1 MKLNSKKSLAVIMT
15 AVMCLSAS
23 ACNSSGEMSDEELQ
37 ALIDSAV
44 ASAEQEAKDY
54 AEEQYPSSVITN
66 SGAKFAPSDE
76 ILSADIYSG
85 KVQIEDK
92 VFTYPF
98 TINDLE
104 AAGIDT
110 GIILDDPAGSY
121 FQDMIRVGNG
131 YVQIG
136 CHPTDSFLTTKGES
150 VVTYI
155 MLDCTHTAP
164 DWYLPGGI
172 TKSSPKSLV
181 TEKYGNESFVEGT
194 SYMYYEEYAV
204 VEGEPY
210 PLQPSNSSYAVHYDS
225 DDNLK
230 SVTVNLDVNSENKVE
245 WKFNADSYRDEI
257 AVYVTTPEYFFD
269 YIRMPPYN
277 YGMKLYEYNGEQ
289 YLLMIDKKPEMNKR
303 SYLTETNGNAG
314 KLVYNYP
321 ADFSEES
328 VAERIDRT
336 IYQKNNAGEDIL
348 IFEGSFTYS
357 FNKVGEKTY
366 DIVRRLNS
374 GSFAQIFGERH
385 EGENV
390 KIFSVYVSPCN
401 GTTAVSDEALASLD
415 KVMSEAAASIR
426 FEAIENNTEE

>member
-1 MKLNSKKSLAVIMT
+1 M
-15 AVMCLSAS
+15 
-23 ACNSSGEMSDEELQ
+23 
-37 ALIDSAV
+37 
-44 ASAEQEAKDY
+44 
-54 AEEQYPSSVITN
+54 
-66 SGAKFAPSDE
+66 
-76 ILSADIYSG
+76 
-85 KVQIEDK
+85 
-92 VFTYPF
+92 
-98 TINDLE
+98 
-104 AAGIDT
+104 
-110 GIILDDPAGSY
+110 
-121 FQDMIRVGNG
+121 
-131 YVQIG
+131 
-136 CHPTDSFLTTKGES
+136 
-150 VVTYI
+150 
-155 MLDCTHTAP
+155 
-164 DWYLPGGI
+164 
-172 TKSSPKSLV
+172 
-181 TEKYGNESFVEGT
+181 
-194 SYMYYEEYAV
+194 
-204 VEGEPY
+204 
-210 PLQPSNSSYAVHYDS
+210 
-225 DDNLK
+225 K

-374 GSFAQIFGERH
+374 GSSAQIFGERH

-415 KVMSEAAASIR
+415 KVMSEAASSIR